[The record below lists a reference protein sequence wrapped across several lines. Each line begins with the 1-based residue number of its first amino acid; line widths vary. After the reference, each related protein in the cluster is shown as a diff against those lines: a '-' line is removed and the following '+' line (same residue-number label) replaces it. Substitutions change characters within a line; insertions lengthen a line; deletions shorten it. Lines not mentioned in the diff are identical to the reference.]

1 MLLKFFSVASAL
13 AAVEKEAVPRRAV
26 REPSY
31 LDNTYQVHV
40 SPEHYLHGK
49 LVIPDKKKKC
59 PWNVEF
65 EVLDAS
71 EAERLFENVPL
82 LSEIQDAC
90 RSAVADVVDQ
100 GYEINGAEVL
110 GHSTIGV
117 TVSIKD
123 DEIQQSYIYQKRVG
137 WSTEADYV
145 GSPRFLPA
153 VERLFDPNSQIILN
167 WDCGIVPAEL
177 ANKAE
182 GTAWFRQMIVYGEE
196 SPRAALA
203 RVS

>member
-40 SPEHYLHGK
+40 SPEHYVHGK
-49 LVIPDKKKKC
+49 LVIS

-71 EAERLFENVPL
+71 EAERLFENVHL

-137 WSTEADYV
+137 WSTEVDYV

-153 VERLFDPNSQIILN
+153 VERLFDPNAQIILN

-182 GTAWFRQMIVYGEE
+182 GTAWLRQMIVYGKE
-196 SPRAALA
+196 PHGPPWHA
-203 RVS
+203 